1 MLNQEMRT
9 VTMSRADMC
18 RIKTALTSVMLSF
31 DEGTGS
37 PSDLSSSPS
46 WTRRT
51 PNSSAASN
59 HATRPGGHEGRR
71 EHTMT
76 NYWEAD
82 FLLVCDG
89 REHVWRELTPEAQA
103 RIHHE
108 FGLGSTHGELFPD
121 DFDHTSK

>member
-1 MLNQEMRT
+1 
-9 VTMSRADMC
+9 
-18 RIKTALTSVMLSF
+18 
-31 DEGTGS
+31 
-37 PSDLSSSPS
+37 
-46 WTRRT
+46 
-51 PNSSAASN
+51 
-59 HATRPGGHEGRR
+59 
-71 EHTMT
+71 MT

-82 FLLVCDG
+82 FLVCDG

>member
-1 MLNQEMRT
+1 M
-9 VTMSRADMC
+9 
-18 RIKTALTSVMLSF
+18 
-31 DEGTGS
+31 
-37 PSDLSSSPS
+37 
-46 WTRRT
+46 
-51 PNSSAASN
+51 
-59 HATRPGGHEGRR
+59 
-71 EHTMT
+71 HTMT

>member
-1 MLNQEMRT
+1 
-9 VTMSRADMC
+9 
-18 RIKTALTSVMLSF
+18 
-31 DEGTGS
+31 
-37 PSDLSSSPS
+37 
-46 WTRRT
+46 
-51 PNSSAASN
+51 
-59 HATRPGGHEGRR
+59 
-71 EHTMT
+71 MT

-103 RIHHE
+103 RMPHE